1 MLLVAGMLLVAN
13 GAQAQGTPA
22 FPGAEGFGMYTTGGR
37 GGTVYHVTTLEDT
50 GEEGSLRYAINQ
62 RDTRTVVFDVSGTIH
77 LNSEL
82 KIDRDNITIAGQTA
96 PGDGICVADY
106 PVVISANNVIIRFM
120 RFRLGNKE
128 VANHE
133 GDGLGGT
140 DNENIIIDHCSVSWS
155 IDECLSVYGSKNT
168 TVQWCIASQSLRNSG
183 HSKGTHGYGGN
194 WGGSGASYHHN
205 LLAHHDS
212 RVPRLGPRPGTQTDE
227 RMDMRN
233 NVFYNWAGNG
243 CYGGE
248 GMNVNIVNNYY
259 KPGPATMTRSEN
271 IQKRIAG
278 IGIRT
283 SEYTDHDT
291 DNPNEWDV
299 MWHVWGDFYVN
310 GNVNPMHA
318 DVTNDNW
325 TYGIYNQISSSDNDN
340 TFTQATRDT
349 MRLDAPITFT
359 NVTTHSAQ
367 DAYERVLAYAGA
379 SLHRDWV
386 DELIVNDTR
395 NGEATC
401 TGTQSNIPGIID
413 SQDDLKQA
421 FPDAGNDWSA
431 WPDLTS
437 EPAPTDTDK
446 DGMPD
451 AWESNNGLDKNNA
464 ADGKAIGAD
473 GYSNLERYMNSL
485 VQDIMDGGNEGG
497 TMLSGNQEFEG
508 EGGGDEPSQSVV
520 YILDQTTYADSS
532 ADGCTWNFEEGFSI
546 SNEAGKTYSKESG
559 TELVKFSAEQF
570 TVNIPEGKKVTKI
583 SFYGYNKYEDKDSYI
598 AEVNGTE
605 YGETDYVFPMKNAGQ
620 PVYKTHDIGLA
631 TPAEGSLTFTLK
643 GKQCALRIS
652 LTTTTATGINDITVE
667 RKPTGKIYNLQG
679 MEVKE
684 PLAPGIYIRDGKKF
698 IKR

>member
-1 MLLVAGMLLVAN
+1 
-13 GAQAQGTPA
+13 
-22 FPGAEGFGMYTTGGR
+22 
-37 GGTVYHVTTLEDT
+37 
-50 GEEGSLRYAINQ
+50 
-62 RDTRTVVFDVSGTIH
+62 
-77 LNSEL
+77 
-82 KIDRDNITIAGQTA
+82 
-96 PGDGICVADY
+96 
-106 PVVISANNVIIRFM
+106 
-120 RFRLGNKE
+120 
-128 VANHE
+128 
-133 GDGLGGT
+133 
-140 DNENIIIDHCSVSWS
+140 
-155 IDECLSVYGSKNT
+155 
-168 TVQWCIASQSLRNSG
+168 
-183 HSKGTHGYGGN
+183 
-194 WGGSGASYHHN
+194 
-205 LLAHHDS
+205 
-212 RVPRLGPRPGTQTDE
+212 
-227 RMDMRN
+227 MRN
-233 NVFYNWAGNG
+233 NVIYNWAGNG

-248 GMNVNIVNNYY
+248 NMNVNIVNNYY
-259 KPGPATMTRSEN
+259 KPGPATATKGTAT
-271 IQKRIAG
+271 QQRIAK

-283 SEYTDHDT
+283 TEYCTEEDGSH
-291 DNPNEWDV
+291 NEWYPSL
-299 MWHVWGDFYVN
+299 HKWGTFYVN
-310 GNVNPMHA
+310 GNVNASHPE
-318 DVTNDNW
+318 VTNDNW
-325 TYGIYNQISSSDNDN
+325 KYGIYNQFDNNSKLDN
-340 TFTQATRDT
+340 MLTDEAKEN

-359 NVTTHSAQ
+359 NVTTHSA
-367 DAYERVLAYAGA
+367 DMAYERVLAYAGA

-395 NGEATC
+395 NGAASC
-401 TGTQSNIPGIID
+401 TGTSADTKKLPGIID

-421 FPDAGNDWSA
+421 FPDAGADWSA
-431 WPDLTS
+431 WPELAS
-437 EPAPTDTDK
+437 EPAPADTDG

-451 AWESNNGLDKNNA
+451 EWEDANGLDKNNA

-620 PVYKTHDIGLA
+620 AVYRTHDIDLVS
-631 TPAEGSLTFTLK
+631 PAEGSMTFTIK

-652 LTTTTATGINDITVE
+652 LTTELSTGINDITIE